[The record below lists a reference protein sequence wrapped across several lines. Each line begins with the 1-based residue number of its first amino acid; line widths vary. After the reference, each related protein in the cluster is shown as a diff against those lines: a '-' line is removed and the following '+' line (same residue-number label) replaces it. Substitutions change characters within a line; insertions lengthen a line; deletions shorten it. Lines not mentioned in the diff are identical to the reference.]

1 MPMTTRRTDM
11 KWLVD
16 VTVGVGDS
24 EATLTVEVEA
34 DTTYRS
40 ACAAAEDMVREQMT
54 IEAGNARPVED

>member
-1 MPMTTRRTDM
+1 M

-34 DTTYRS
+34 DSYPS
-40 ACAAAEDMVREQMT
+40 ALAAAEDMVSEQHT
-54 IEAGNARPVED
+54 IEAGNARPAGG

>member
-1 MPMTTRRTDM
+1 M

-34 DTTYRS
+34 GS
-40 ACAAAEDMVREQMT
+40 VSLACADAEDLVQEEMT
-54 IEAGNARPVED
+54 IEAGNARPAED